1 MTEELGRL
9 KFYEYKKV
17 EENLKPELLSGLR
30 ESPKHISPKFFYDKN
45 GSQLFDQI
53 TNLEEYYPTEKEIS
67 ILRDHI
73 NEICSMIGE
82 NSALIEYG
90 GANLRKISIILD
102 HCKGIAYYIPI
113 DISTIYMQSSVNRLL
128 NQYEDLSIMA
138 ISADFTKP
146 IRIPDIEK
154 FSRRTILFLGS
165 SIGNFEPDEL
175 LHFLMNAHETIE
187 EGDCLIIGADL
198 RKDSAILN
206 RAYND
211 NKGVTAAFNLNL
223 ITRINREFG
232 SELSPELF
240 QHFAG
245 YNAEKGRI
253 EMYLKVLDNFKTNIG
268 GEEIVFRKNEL
279 IHTENS
285 YKFTIEGFSD
295 IVEKAGFKVGKVWT
309 DEENY
314 YSVFIIV
321 K

>member
-1 MTEELGRL
+1 MAIESSRL

-17 EENLKPELLSGLR
+17 EENLKPELFRGLR
-30 ESPKHISPKFFYDKN
+30 ETPKHISPKFFYDKS
-45 GSQLFDQI
+45 GSQLFDEI
-53 TNLEEYYPTEKEIS
+53 TKLQEYYPTEKEIS

-73 NEICSMIGE
+73 NEICGIIGE

-113 DISTIYMQSSVNRLL
+113 DISTIYMQSSVNQLL
-128 NQYEDLSIMA
+128 NQYDQLSIMA

-154 FSRRTILFLGS
+154 FSRRTVLFLGS
-165 SIGNFEPDEL
+165 SIGNFEPDDL
-175 LHFLMNAHETIE
+175 LHFLRNAHETVE
-187 EGDCLIIGADL
+187 TGDCLIIGADL
-198 RKDSAILN
+198 IKDPAIIN

-211 NKGVTAAFNLNL
+211 SKGVTAAFNLNL
-223 ITRINREFG
+223 ITRINRELG
-232 SELSPELF
+232 SDLSPSLF
-240 QHFAG
+240 QHYANF
-245 YNAEKGRI
+245 NSEKGRL
-253 EMYLKVLDNFKTNIG
+253 EMYLKVLENFETNIS
-268 GEEIVFRKNEL
+268 GEKIGFRKNEL

-285 YKFTIEGFSD
+285 YKFTIDGFSY
-295 IVEKAGFKVGKVWT
+295 IAEQAGFKVEKVWT
-309 DEENY
+309 DDEKY